1 MSNNPLFS
9 IFNDFDYRTSCQFA
23 VNWASGYEGYLC
35 SSCISDDEKRYEQ
48 VDDFV
53 WEKCPEPILNGFKV
67 IGLFL
72 IVVFFLTGLITM
84 NIRKRDVSQRSVLMR
99 ILTNHL
105 QLLTLTFAYNMKYP
119 NFLLDLLAPL
129 SRANSSSESVVS
141 FDWFASESSLRLFAP
156 SIPILKVGITAI
168 SPLILMLAWLIFFSL
183 MHIFLPQHFSDF
195 KRNMVISIITIIY
208 FLHPTITTSA
218 LGIFQCIEVDKDDSR
233 VRLDLEIK
241 WFSAEHL
248 MWALSFGVPM
258 IAVWVVGAP
267 LLALIALTKNRNKLD
282 EPGVKRYFIVMYQG
296 LRHPMYYWEILNII
310 RKVLILSFNVF
321 FPDSATMYKGI
332 LAVLLVI
339 LIYRMQIY
347 LRPYVNKANDDWELI
362 SSVATGITLSGGL
375 VFASEETVD
384 VLDIFIFILII
395 YCNAKFFLL
404 WSFLMSVAWED
415 MFPWIRKLSTVL
427 GVCLNRKS
435 EGQSQ
440 LKTPESMR
448 KSKIKIFGKNR
459 KRNKKKFKNKKV
471 SGKKKAKEVER
482 KIL

>member
-1 MSNNPLFS
+1 
-9 IFNDFDYRTSCQFA
+9 
-23 VNWASGYEGYLC
+23 
-35 SSCISDDEKRYEQ
+35 
-48 VDDFV
+48 
-53 WEKCPEPILNGFKV
+53 
-67 IGLFL
+67 
-72 IVVFFLTGLITM
+72 
-84 NIRKRDVSQRSVLMR
+84 
-99 ILTNHL
+99 
-105 QLLTLTFAYNMKYP
+105 
-119 NFLLDLLAPL
+119 
-129 SRANSSSESVVS
+129 
-141 FDWFASESSLRLFAP
+141 
-156 SIPILKVGITAI
+156 
-168 SPLILMLAWLIFFSL
+168 
-183 MHIFLPQHFSDF
+183 
-195 KRNMVISIITIIY
+195 
-208 FLHPTITTSA
+208 
-218 LGIFQCIEVDKDDSR
+218 
-233 VRLDLEIK
+233 
-241 WFSAEHL
+241 
-248 MWALSFGVPM
+248 M

-395 YCNAKFFLL
+395 YCNAKFFFL